1 MKRIPF
7 NIKGENISNIKI
19 GNIICMTSYTKDMN
33 ESNEWKH
40 ISFNTWDNEEWEVT
54 NVIKI
59 NENYFKLKLQR
70 VNEFK
75 NDRNKSYFPKKT
87 IIFDING
94 VSKNIYSSSSTGY
107 SSKNVITLIK

>member
-19 GNIICMTSYTKDMN
+19 GNIICMTSYAKDMN

-40 ISFNTWDNEEWEVT
+40 IAFNTWDNEEWEVT

-94 VSKNIYSSSSTGY
+94 VSKNIYSSSSPGY
-107 SSKNVITLIK
+107 SSKNVITVIK

>member
-19 GNIICMTSYTKDMN
+19 GNIICMTLYAKDMN
-33 ESNEWKH
+33 EGNEWKH
-40 ISFNTWDNEEWEVT
+40 VSFNTWDNEEWEVT

-87 IIFDING
+87 ITFDING
-94 VSKNIYSSSSTGY
+94 VSKNIYSSSSPGY
-107 SSKNVITLIK
+107 SSKNVITVIK